1 MVESI
6 INHEDLAPPNGVKAH
21 LKKSLMV
28 MSHPSS
34 VNCDLK
40 KQQAEDDEAPPLA
53 HLICC
58 EVNLLKKYTQ
68 PTFHLCA
75 VGL

>member
-1 MVESI
+1 MVWSI
-6 INHEDLAPPNGVKAH
+6 LEEKNKNADL
-21 LKKSLMV
+21 
-28 MSHPSS
+28 SS
-34 VNCDLK
+34 YSRRLLDEK
-40 KQQAEDDEAPPLA
+40 RAEDDEAPHRT
-53 HLICC
+53 HLVCC